1 MSITRWYEVC
11 CDNCGAVINH
21 YIHYKPTIKE
31 LKKDCGS
38 VVIHN
43 GKVITICD
51 ECNKKNKRNLISVVQ
66 LGEFIENNKRNN
78 KEDDK
83 EDKGF
88 MKIV

>member
-31 LKKDCGS
+31 LKKDCGR

-43 GKVITICD
+43 CKVITICD
-51 ECNKKNKRNLISVVQ
+51 ECNKKNKRNLISVV
-66 LGEFIENNKRNN
+66 
-78 KEDDK
+78 
-83 EDKGF
+83 
-88 MKIV
+88 